1 MLAPVFQIAQAA
13 HGAHFGRG
21 VQKKLEARIRKDHSA
36 HIPALGHQGRVFAHG
51 SLRPAQL
58 AAELYLTRPTTSKSL
73 ARLAGA
79 GLIERRSA
87 TDDARAAEITLTP
100 EGIAVYERLVAAGV
114 AMVERAIAEVH
125 PGAGEAA
132 SIAQFARAL
141 RRYASPENQPRPQ
154 ARG

>member
-1 MLAPVFQIAQAA
+1 MLPFP
-13 HGAHFGRG
+13 RRD
-21 VQKKLEARIRKDHSA
+21 L
-36 HIPALGHQGRVFAHG
+36 PL
-51 SLRPAQL
+51 L
-58 AAELYLTRPTTSKSL
+58 
-73 ARLAGA
+73 LAGA